1 MKSKIKIITAD
12 DHPIFRRGLGSVIEA
27 DSNLEIV
34 GEAANGEE
42 VLDLLKTLTPDVIVL
57 DINMPIMDGI
67 AAARILHRDF
77 PKIKLIFLTLEK
89 DREILNA
96 LKTFKVRGYLLK
108 DSAVLEIVNCIK
120 QVAAGRS
127 YISPEI
133 TDLLMSSFEEES
145 VETDK
150 ILLISKLT
158 PTETRILRLMADSKT
173 NKEIAEELFISV
185 RTAENHR
192 ANMCSKLN
200 LSGNHSLFKFALENK
215 EIILKKD
222 SIE

>member
-12 DHPIFRRGLGSVIEA
+12 DHPIFRRGLCSVIES
-27 DSNLEIV
+27 DSNLQII
-34 GEAANGEE
+34 GEAANGQE
-42 VLDLLKTLTPDVIVL
+42 VLKILETQIADVVIL

-67 AAARILHRDF
+67 DTARIIYKDY
-77 PKIKLIFLTLEK
+77 PKIKMIFLTLEK
-89 DREILNA
+89 DKEIMNA
-96 LKTFKVRGYLLK
+96 LKTLKVKGYLLK
-108 DSAVLEIVNCIK
+108 DSAVLEIVRCIN
-120 QVAAGRS
+120 QVASGRS

-133 TDLLMSSFEEES
+133 TDLLMSSFEDETA
-145 VETDK
+145 ETDK
-150 ILLISKLT
+150 VLLLSKLT
-158 PTETRILRLMADSKT
+158 PTETRILRLMAESKT

-192 ANMCSKLN
+192 ANMCGKLN
-200 LSGNHSLFKFALENK
+200 ISGNHSLFKFALENR